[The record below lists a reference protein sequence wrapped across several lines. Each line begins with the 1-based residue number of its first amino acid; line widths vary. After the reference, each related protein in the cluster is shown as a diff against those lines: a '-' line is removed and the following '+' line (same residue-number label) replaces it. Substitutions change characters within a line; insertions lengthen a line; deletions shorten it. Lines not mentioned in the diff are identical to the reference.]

1 MLQGMLKEKPDLIYN
16 LNNMAV
22 NHTIVQL
29 EETKEFIGDPME
41 VKLFEYGE
49 Y

>member
-1 MLQGMLKEKPDLIYN
+1 MIQDYIEQMPEMVFT

-41 VKLFEYGE
+41 VKLF
-49 Y
+49 